1 MTSHSQQVSIQRAP
15 DVVALGG
22 GHGLAASLRALRHV
36 TSHLTAIVGVSDD
49 GGSSGRLREQFDV
62 VPPGDLRMALAAL
75 CGDDTWGSTW
85 ARVLQH
91 RFKSAGDLDGHALGN
106 LLITALWQETGDV
119 VTGLDW
125 VARLLDAQGRVLPLS
140 TQPLDIVATVVDD
153 NNEVH
158 EVQGQSKVAVVNERI
173 ESIRL
178 IPDRPKAC
186 HAALDAVAQADVL
199 VLGPGSWFTSVLP
212 HFHLPEMAKALYE
225 SRAKRILVLNLT
237 PQTGET
243 SNYRPH
249 DYLRNLI
256 ESHPQFRVDAVIAD
270 SMHVSHVDELNSLA
284 ESVGAVTIL
293 ADVAKNEP
301 PFDRHE
307 AKKLA
312 TAFRLAFEHGKIGLW
327 Q

>member
-1 MTSHSQQVSIQRAP
+1 MNALPRRSP

-22 GHGLAASLRALRHV
+22 GHGLAASLRALRQV
-36 TSHLTAIVGVSDD
+36 TPHLTAIVGVSDD

-91 RFKSAGDLDGHALGN
+91 RFRSSGDLDGHALGN

-119 VTGLDW
+119 VEGLDW
-125 VARLLDAQGRVLPLS
+125 VAKLLDAQGRVLPLS
-140 TQPLDIVATVVDD
+140 TQPLDIVATVTDA
-153 NNEVH
+153 NGTTR
-158 EVQGQSKVAVVNERI
+158 EVQGQSKVAVVTDRI
-173 ESIRL
+173 DSIRL
-178 IPDRPKAC
+178 IPEQPQAC
-186 HAALDAVAQADVL
+186 SVAIEAVLQADVL

-212 HFHLPEMAKALYE
+212 HFHLPEMTRALHT

-243 SNYRPH
+243 SDYLPH
-249 DYLRNLI
+249 DYLRDLVTTYP
-256 ESHPQFRVDAVIAD
+256 EFRVDAVIAD
-270 SMHVSHVDELNSLA
+270 SSHVPNIAELNQLA
-284 ESVGAVTIL
+284 ESIGAVTIL
-293 ADVAKNEP
+293 ADVVKNEP
-301 PFDRHE
+301 PFDRHDP
-307 AKKLA
+307 KNLA
-312 TAFRLAFEHGKIGLW
+312 SAFRSAFEHGKIGLW

>member
-1 MTSHSQQVSIQRAP
+1 MNALPQRSP
-15 DVVALGG
+15 HVVALGG
-22 GHGLAASLRALRHV
+22 GHGLAASLRALRQV
-36 TSHLTAIVGVSDD
+36 TPHLTAIVGVSDD

-91 RFKSAGDLDGHALGN
+91 RFHSTGDLDGHALGN

-119 VTGLDW
+119 VEGLDW

-140 TQPLDIVATVVDD
+140 TQPLDIVATVTDSAGVTR
-153 NNEVH
+153 EVR
-158 EVQGQSKVAVVNERI
+158 GQSKVAVVTDHI
-173 ESIRL
+173 DSISL
-178 IPDRPKAC
+178 IPQKPHAC
-186 HAALDAVAQADVL
+186 QASLDAVKQADVL

-212 HFHLPEMAKALYE
+212 HFHLPEMADALYT
-225 SRAKRILVLNLT
+225 SRAKRILVLNLV

-243 SNYRPH
+243 SNYQAH
-249 DYLRNLI
+249 DYLRDLVAV
-256 ESHPQFRVDAVIAD
+256 HPDFRVDAVIAD
-270 SMHVSHVDELNSLA
+270 SHHLPNVAELTSLA
-284 ESVGAVTIL
+284 ESIGAAVIL

-301 PFDRHE
+301 PFDRHDP
-307 AKKLA
+307 KNLA
-312 TAFRLAFEHGKIGLW
+312 TSFRLAFEHDKIGLW